1 MNKYFFLLIF
11 IMIASCTTSKNVYW
25 CGDHPCI
32 NNKEKEAYFNKT
44 MIVEIREVNIDKFKK
59 KTKNEKVL
67 EQASKEEKLRLK
79 MEKELTKQAKL
90 DEKIRIKREKEL
102 AKQAKLDEKIRIKRE
117 KELAKQAKI
126 DEKKRIK
133 AEKELAKEIELEE
146 KIQSKKIIKEKKVT
160 QKENVEIKKVAEM
173 DVSDKN
179 IKINLNKFSE
189 IVEKVTNRNNLRPF
203 PDINDIPN

>member
-1 MNKYFFLLIF
+1 
-11 IMIASCTTSKNVYW
+11 
-25 CGDHPCI
+25 
-32 NNKEKEAYFNKT
+32 
-44 MIVEIREVNIDKFKK
+44 
-59 KTKNEKVL
+59 
-67 EQASKEEKLRLK
+67 
-79 MEKELTKQAKL
+79 
-90 DEKIRIKREKEL
+90 
-102 AKQAKLDEKIRIKRE
+102 KLDEKIRIKRE

>member
-79 MEKELTKQAKL
+79 MEKELT
-90 DEKIRIKREKEL
+90 
-102 AKQAKLDEKIRIKRE
+102 KQAKLDEKIRIKRE